1 MQKPLQDIYTCAL
14 FMSFVMLTVFG
25 GIQAVSVLEQSGLV
39 LAGASPVSIAL
50 DDMDT
55 LDEGML
61 AAEGVSVK
69 ECEVVY
75 HRASQGNVYLDGY
88 PYLVADREMLTGSKP
103 CLPQLN
109 KTRTIWEICI
119 THFIPAVVKPS
130 LLRVIFDP
138 HAC

>member
-1 MQKPLQDIYTCAL
+1 MSVVQKPVPDIYKCAL

-25 GIQAVSVLEQSGLV
+25 GIQAVSVLEQSVLV

-55 LDEGML
+55 LDEDML

-75 HRASQGNVYLDGY
+75 QRASQGNVYLDGY
-88 PYLVADREMLTGSKP
+88 PYLVAGRGDAYGVKSMYTSAEQDLDDMGDLYYALYTCSG
-103 CLPQLN
+103 
-109 KTRTIWEICI
+109 I
-119 THFIPAVVKPS
+119 AVFAEGY
-130 LLRVIFDP
+130 I
-138 HAC
+138 

>member
-88 PYLVADREMLTGSKP
+88 PYLVADRGDAYGVKAMSASAEQDPDDMGDLYYALYTCSG
-103 CLPQLN
+103 
-109 KTRTIWEICI
+109 E
-119 THFIPAVVKPS
+119 AV
-130 LLRVIFDP
+130 I
-138 HAC
+138 AEGYI

>member
-1 MQKPLQDIYTCAL
+1 VLVVQKPVQDIYTCAL

-25 GIQAVSVLEQSGLV
+25 GIQAVSVLEHSGLV
-39 LAGASPVSIAL
+39 RAGASPVIIAV

-55 LDEGML
+55 LDEDML

-88 PYLVADREMLTGSKP
+88 PYSVADRGDAYGVKAMYASAEQDLDDMGDLYYTLYTCSGA
-103 CLPQLN
+103 
-109 KTRTIWEICI
+109 
-119 THFIPAVVKPS
+119 AV
-130 LLRVIFDP
+130 I
-138 HAC
+138 AEGYI

>member
-1 MQKPLQDIYTCAL
+1 MSVVQKPVPDIYKCAL

-25 GIQAVSVLEQSGLV
+25 GIQAVSVLEQSVLV
-39 LAGASPVSIAL
+39 LAGASQVIIAV

-55 LDEGML
+55 LDEDML

-88 PYLVADREMLTGSKP
+88 PYSVADRGDAYGVKAMHTSAEQDLDDMGDLYYALYTCSGA
-103 CLPQLN
+103 
-109 KTRTIWEICI
+109 
-119 THFIPAVVKPS
+119 AVFAEGY
-130 LLRVIFDP
+130 I
-138 HAC
+138 

>member
-1 MQKPLQDIYTCAL
+1 MQKPVQNIYTCAL

-39 LAGASPVSIAL
+39 LAAASPVSIAL

-55 LDEGML
+55 LDEDML

-75 HRASQGNVYLDGY
+75 QRASQGNVYLDGY
-88 PYLVADREMLTGSKP
+88 PYLVADRGDAYGVKSMYTSAEQDLDDRGDLYYALYTCSG
-103 CLPQLN
+103 
-109 KTRTIWEICI
+109 I
-119 THFIPAVVKPS
+119 AVFAEGY
-130 LLRVIFDP
+130 I
-138 HAC
+138 

>member
-1 MQKPLQDIYTCAL
+1 MSVVQKPLQDIYTCAL

-88 PYLVADREMLTGSKP
+88 PYLVADRGDAYGVKAMSASAEQDPDDMGDLYYALYTCSG
-103 CLPQLN
+103 
-109 KTRTIWEICI
+109 E
-119 THFIPAVVKPS
+119 AV
-130 LLRVIFDP
+130 I
-138 HAC
+138 AEGYI